1 MGIRGPYDS
10 GYSSSIPQTLGERLK
25 WLRIRKGL
33 TQTEAALALQT
44 DAPTISSW
52 ERDRAK
58 PSGTAL
64 VGLAAFYGVQARSL
78 ETGEGMP
85 VPQGEE
91 LPPELPEGVEASLTV
106 SLDRVGSTGL
116 VVVEARS
123 GRHKPLQH
131 MDGMQ
136 QLVAALNK
144 GRRVWMVIE

>member
-10 GYSSSIPQTLGERLK
+10 GYSATTPQTLGERLK

-64 VGLAAFYGVQARSL
+64 VGLGAFYGVAARAL

-85 VPQGEE
+85 QSMGEE
-91 LPPELPEGVEASLTV
+91 LPPEISEGNALQVT
-106 SLDRVGSTGL
+106 LDRVGSTGL
-116 VVVEARS
+116 VLVEART
-123 GRHKPLQH
+123 GRHKTLQH